1 MQFLY
6 QLGNGYMLGI
16 EGEYFYRIN
25 TGYPYPQLDNSQDY
39 LLYNTYVS
47 IVGKVSYD
55 DFIETHKSEFIDTIL
70 KGMGSNNYVSKFVLE
85 FDRNIKFIQLYK
97 GDNSMVFSGNY
108 NAKLKNI
115 AEFRLADIKESVMS
129 ILIVPNWLSS
139 RVNIDCSDFKNVEF
153 RGGAH
158 DYAEYIY
165 GVSKLTKSFYNV
177 VFRDKV
183 ELFNKIY
190 NTNIIFSGNLDWENI
205 FPKGTIRNLGAVEF
219 HNILVKFKSS
229 LQRCINSQFR
239 FSINI
244 LARSKV
250 LSFKDSYILVPV
262 LKGTDISSYLGSCD
276 FGKFSPFIK
285 GYKSGYILL
294 DTRKMWGEHQD
305 IMMCLLKSKV
315 PIPLKLSINEK
326 IKICTNLDI
335 DEKIISKKTLFSGK
349 DAFIQ
354 QSILGYF
361 CSNNIIEFN
370 LFYNISK
377 IHSSCMGFK
386 LDGIKSFYEN
396 FEKGTYSS
404 LADFIL
410 SNRYYYDYLVQLFNL
425 TDIKDSWINW
435 GDYDLEITDTEV
447 LVKFK

>member
-16 EGEYFYRIN
+16 EGEYFYKIN
-25 TGYPYPQLDNSQDY
+25 TGYPYPQLDDLQDY
-39 LLYNTYVS
+39 LLYNTCVS
-47 IVGKVSYD
+47 IVGEMSYD
-55 DFIETHKSEFIDTIL
+55 DFIETYKNEFIGTIL
-70 KGMGSNNYVSKFVLE
+70 NGMGSNNCVSKFELG
-85 FDRNIKFIQLYK
+85 FSRSKKFNQLYR
-97 GDNSMVFSGNY
+97 GDNSIIFSGSY
-108 NAKLKNI
+108 NAGLRNI

-129 ILIVPNWLSS
+129 ILVVPNWLSS
-139 RVNIDCSDFKNVEF
+139 KVNVDCSNFENVEF
-153 RGGAH
+153 RGGVH

-177 VFRDKV
+177 VFRDKI

-190 NTNIIFSGNLDWENI
+190 NTNLIFASELDWIDI

-219 HNILVKFKSS
+219 HNILAKFKSS
-229 LQRCINSQFR
+229 LQRCITRQFR
-239 FSINI
+239 YNINI
-244 LARSKV
+244 IARSRV
-250 LSFKDSYILVPV
+250 LSFKDPYILVPV

-276 FGKFSPFIK
+276 FGKFSNFIK

-294 DTRKMWGEHQD
+294 DTKKMWGEHQSI
-305 IMMCLLKSKV
+305 IMYLLKSKL
-315 PIPLKLSINEK
+315 PIPPKLGIKEK

-335 DEKIISKKTLFSGK
+335 DEKIISQKTLLSGK

-354 QSILGYF
+354 QNILGHF
-361 CSNNIIEFN
+361 CSNNIFEFN

-377 IHSSCMGFK
+377 IHSSCIGFK
-386 LDGIKSFYEN
+386 LDSVKSFYEN
-396 FEKGTYSS
+396 FEKGTYNS

-425 TDIKDSWINW
+425 ADFRGSWINW